1 MVERTHRRLAL
12 AAVAALSR
20 AGHPVRGACVLTG
33 ISKDR
38 FYRSRRQDNDA
49 GPPPEP
55 IHQRERAYAH
65 RITAGEAAAFLDEL
79 TGPVYGHLSVTEA
92 WQRMVDAGRYHCSAA
107 TAHRLVRKAGL
118 TGDWRRQRAP
128 VPGRTRPKPVLAATA
143 PNQVWCWD
151 VTELTGPG
159 RARYKLFTIMDLFSR
174 AAVGHHVATEE
185 GAATAAAFLTEA
197 ITASSTVPG
206 IVHADNGSAMRAG
219 STHELYARFG
229 IRPSHS
235 RPRVSD
241 DNPHIEA
248 LFKTVKYTPT
258 IPVRFTDLDAARTWC
273 QEFFTDYND
282 HHRHSGLNGYT
293 PASVHHGTWPAI
305 HAART
310 TARAAY
316 DRAHPARARPGHT
329 LKTPPTQAW
338 INQPL
343 NPINPQLSQ
352 TA

>member
-1 MVERTHRRLAL
+1 MRAACAL
-12 AAVAALSR
+12 V
-20 AGHPVRGACVLTG
+20 G

-38 FYRSRRQDNDA
+38 FYRSRRTDP
-49 GPPPEP
+49 GPHPEP
-55 IHQRERAYAH
+55 LHQRQRAYRH
-65 RITAGEAAAFLDEL
+65 RLAPEEVTAFLDEL
-79 TGPVYGHLSVTEA
+79 TGPLYGHLSVTEA

-107 TAHRLVRKAGL
+107 TAHRLVRRAGL
-118 TGDWRRQRAP
+118 AGDWRAQRAP
-128 VPGRTRPKPVLAATA
+128 VPGGTRPKPVLSATA

-151 VTELTGPG
+151 VTELTGVG

-174 AAVGHHVATEE
+174 AAVGHHVATDEN
-185 GAATAAAFLTEA
+185 AVTAAAFLTEA
-197 ITASSTVPG
+197 ITASAAVPG

-219 STHELYARFG
+219 TTHELYTRFG

-258 IPVRFTDLDAARTWC
+258 IPVRFADLHAARTWC
-273 QEFFTDYND
+273 SAFFTDYND

-310 TARAAY
+310 TARTAY
-316 DRAHPARARPGHT
+316 DREHPARARPGHT
-329 LKTPPTQAW
+329 IKTPPTEVW

-343 NPINPQLSQ
+343 DPINPQLSQ

>member
-1 MVERTHRRLAL
+1 MR
-12 AAVAALSR
+12 AACTLV
-20 AGHPVRGACVLTG
+20 G

-38 FYRSRRQDNDA
+38 FYRARRQGNDPEP
-49 GPPPEP
+49 GPEP
-55 IHQRERAYAH
+55 IHQRDRAYGH
-65 RITAGEAAAFLDEL
+65 RVTPGEAAAFLAEL
-79 TGPVYGHLSVTEA
+79 TGPLYGHLSVTQA
-92 WQRMVDAGRYHCSAA
+92 WQRMVDAGRYYCSAA
-107 TAHRLVRKAGL
+107 TAHRLVRQAGL
-118 TGDWRRQRAP
+118 TGDWRAQRAR
-128 VPGRTRPKPVLAATA
+128 VPGGTRPKPVLAATA
-143 PNQVWCWD
+143 PNQIWCWD

-174 AAVGHHVATEE
+174 AAVGHHVATSED
-185 GAATAAAFLTEA
+185 AVTAAAFLTEA
-197 ITASSTVPG
+197 ITASAAVPG

-219 STHELYARFG
+219 TTHELYARFG

-248 LFKTVKYTPT
+248 LFKTVKYTPS
-258 IPVRFTDLDAARTWC
+258 IPVGFTDLGAARLWC
-273 QEFFTDYND
+273 VQFFDEYNH
-282 HHRHSGLNGYT
+282 HHRHSGLAGYT

-310 TARAAY
+310 TARSAY
-316 DRAHPARARPGHT
+316 DQAHPARARPGHT
-329 LKTPPTQAW
+329 IKTPPTQAW

-343 NPINPQLSQ
+343 TPSNPPLSQ

>member
-1 MVERTHRRLAL
+1 MAPVAAPLHRRTAL
-12 AAVAALSR
+12 ATVAALS
-20 AGHPVRGACVLTG
+20 GTGFPVRAACALVG
-33 ISKDR
+33 ISKDHY
-38 FYRSRRQDNDA
+38 YRARHHRRDRAA
-49 GPPPEP
+49 GV
-55 IHQRERAYAH
+55 HQRDRAYGH
-65 RITAGEAAAFLDEL
+65 RVTAEETEAFLAEL

-92 WQRMVDAGRYHCSAA
+92 WQRMVDAGRYYFSVA
-107 TAHRLVRKAGL
+107 TAHRVVREAGL
-118 TGDWRRQRAP
+118 TGDWRAQRAP
-128 VPGRTRPKPVLAATA
+128 VPGGTRPKPVLAATA
-143 PNQVWCWD
+143 ANQVWCWD

-159 RARYKLFTIMDLFSR
+159 RVRYKLFTIMDLFSR
-174 AAVGHHVATEE
+174 AAVGHHVATNEN
-185 GAATAAAFLTEA
+185 AMTAAAFLTEA
-197 ITASSTVPG
+197 ITSSTAAPG

-219 STHELYARFG
+219 TTHELLARFG

-258 IPVRFTDLDAARTWC
+258 IPVRFTGLDSARAWCAA
-273 QEFFTDYND
+273 FFDEYNH

-305 HAART
+305 HATRT

-316 DRAHPARARPGHT
+316 DRAHPGRARPGHT
-329 LKTPPTQAW
+329 IKTPPTEAW
-338 INQPL
+338 INQPP